1 MQRRPTLVNTN
12 RLWYDQPRCRRKR
25 PTETV
30 YSCLFPLMGFLQG
43 AVVNGFFM
51 SVFPCIRQGA
61 LADGLY
67 GLNPRNTFWSLRPN
81 VRARQHCLYRQN
93 PRKTVPRF
101 TPCVRPACLLGTG

>member
-1 MQRRPTLVNTN
+1 MQRNASQRLTTCATLKLLPWKATQLD
-12 RLWYDQPRCRRKR
+12 RLLMPL
-25 PTETV
+25 PIIG
-30 YSCLFPLMGFLQG
+30 FPSG

-51 SVFPCIRQGA
+51 PVFPCIRQGA